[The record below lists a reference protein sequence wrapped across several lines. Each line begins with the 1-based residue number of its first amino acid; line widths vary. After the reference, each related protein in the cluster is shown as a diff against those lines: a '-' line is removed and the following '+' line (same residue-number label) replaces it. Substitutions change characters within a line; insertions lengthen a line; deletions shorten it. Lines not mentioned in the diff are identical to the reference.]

1 MGSYIGALKKV
12 DGQAGMININNKTW
26 SKLRSTDIQKFLSG
40 TQEKIFSLNS
50 KSNCGSKKELL
61 SVISFSQFWGKGKF
75 LESKIICG
83 DFSKK

>member
-12 DGQAGMININNKTW
+12 DGQAGMININNKPW

-50 KSNCGSKKELL
+50 ELMRN
-61 SVISFSQFWGKGKF
+61 
-75 LESKIICG
+75 
-83 DFSKK
+83 